1 MDMDSCSFLTTEL
14 NQNAIEVRVV
24 GLLNVNSTD
33 RWESTQVRCYYDTL
47 WSNTKTTRYSL
58 KQRILQFSLE
68 TRKIIWRWWTTQKLS
83 SETVTTA
90 VDVIIVL
97 NVKKMQ
103 QQHLHICSSTT
114 HFPHPIRR
122 YEHWVTWFDE
132 VGHGLYYTIYFYPPL
147 ITIFKCVL

>member
-1 MDMDSCSFLTTEL
+1 MDSCSFLTTEL

-68 TRKIIWRWWTTQKLS
+68 TRKII
-83 SETVTTA
+83 
-90 VDVIIVL
+90 
-97 NVKKMQ
+97 
-103 QQHLHICSSTT
+103 
-114 HFPHPIRR
+114 
-122 YEHWVTWFDE
+122 
-132 VGHGLYYTIYFYPPL
+132 
-147 ITIFKCVL
+147 